1 MRNDHSGGP
10 DAGSRIDG
18 GPGTLARRWA
28 DLGARSRDQARELDP
43 PPLAPWTLDRQR
55 SWTLVC
61 AAPDGGFRRLKKLF
75 RVSSADGSSNK
86 SARPLGGTW
95 IPDLGSSKWRKIAG
109 AKLMASP
116 LERLIYDQLLVE
128 AQRFLEHA
136 PAAAALEPV
145 ALAPSASAE
154 VPCSLDRT
162 LGGMREEAAT
172 IGMELYPLTT
182 VAEVAAVVASALLY
196 PSGTP
201 FRASRMR
208 TELHIRGVHL
218 TTDYELT
225 RLLQRLEASGGWAEL
240 LATLRVRGEKRCT
253 LVPPVTACVVCDGK
267 KGFGSQRRAEG
278 PPDAPQRL
286 RVRRAADG
294 RAELPRVC
302 GPRVRDGAQHVLRQR
317 GPAPARRH
325 ADLCTYSPHIFT
337 RCILLIFSSD
347 CTVPPLPPPRSNG
360 PPTYPG

>member
-1 MRNDHSGGP
+1 
-10 DAGSRIDG
+10 
-18 GPGTLARRWA
+18 
-28 DLGARSRDQARELDP
+28 
-43 PPLAPWTLDRQR
+43 
-55 SWTLVC
+55 
-61 AAPDGGFRRLKKLF
+61 
-75 RVSSADGSSNK
+75 
-86 SARPLGGTW
+86 
-95 IPDLGSSKWRKIAG
+95 
-109 AKLMASP
+109 MASP
-116 LERLIYDQLLVE
+116 LERLICDQLLVE
-128 AQRFLEHA
+128 AQRLLEHA

-182 VAEVAAVVASALLY
+182 VAEVAALVASALLY

-347 CTVPPLPPPRSNG
+347 CTVPPLPPSRSNE